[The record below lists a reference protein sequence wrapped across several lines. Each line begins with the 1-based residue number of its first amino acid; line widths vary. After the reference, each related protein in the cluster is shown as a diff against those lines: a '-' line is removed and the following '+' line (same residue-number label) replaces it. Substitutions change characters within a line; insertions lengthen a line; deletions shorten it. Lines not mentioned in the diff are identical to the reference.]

1 MRRPLNGCVARG
13 FFLPIEPQ
21 RCERVIA
28 EMLL

>member
-13 FFLPIEPQ
+13 FFSSIEPQ